1 MDKFVNRQTLE
12 RFRVTFTAICIT
24 WQSLPFTCPSLF
36 ITTTQKLLVS
46 HHFYPKELFWAVFI
60 CLLSI
65 LKISKLES
73 DVWIWRLQTASLGLW
88 TDDCNQLGL
97 QPNKFTPTINLLI
110 TKHTCYNLVGCGACH
125 SMTAG
130 YPLFLSSKS
139 LQCSKRHFMRIQN
152 STSYFQVQT

>member
-1 MDKFVNRQTLE
+1 MDKFVNGKTLE
-12 RFRVTFTAICIT
+12 RFRSHIYGNLYHVTKFSLYLSFTVHYDYSKIT
-24 WQSLPFTCPSLF
+24 SFTP
-36 ITTTQKLLVS
+36 
-46 HHFYPKELFWAVFI
+46 FYPKELFWAAFI

-73 DVWIWRLQTASLGLW
+73 DVWIWRLQSASLGLW

-110 TKHTCYNLVGCGACH
+110 TKHTCNLVGCGACH

-152 STSYFQVQT
+152 STSYFQEQT